1 MAYRRVVSYES
12 LEYIL
17 LSMVLRSAPKQLNI
31 IWCTV
36 YFTLLVTAIDI
47 MNVN

>member
-1 MAYRRVVSYES
+1 MAYRVVSYKS

-31 IWCTV
+31 FWC
-36 YFTLLVTAIDI
+36 LLGYRVI
-47 MNVN
+47 